1 MTSLSS
7 VLLSSSLKGQMVPR
21 LLLLDTRK
29 QLLPFQ
35 PFLLLYRSVED
46 TEEVILSDDSDQDPD
61 FVPEKRRRSTSSSEF
76 PPLFKAAQK
85 RKIKSAD
92 RIATVSPVKSPV
104 QPQTLSWPSASI
116 LLSSMISSL
125 PTGEQSLHIPRPSSP
140 IYSVPRGR
148 GSAPWRPS
156 TPTSPTSYRRG
167 RCSRSR

>member
-85 RKIKSAD
+85 PNIKSAD
-92 RIATVSPVKSPV
+92 RTATV
-104 QPQTLSWPSASI
+104 PSNPFKVAA
-116 LLSSMISSL
+116 
-125 PTGEQSLHIPRPSSP
+125 TNERGEEVDPDFL
-140 IYSVPRGR
+140 
-148 GSAPWRPS
+148 
-156 TPTSPTSYRRG
+156 
-167 RCSRSR
+167 